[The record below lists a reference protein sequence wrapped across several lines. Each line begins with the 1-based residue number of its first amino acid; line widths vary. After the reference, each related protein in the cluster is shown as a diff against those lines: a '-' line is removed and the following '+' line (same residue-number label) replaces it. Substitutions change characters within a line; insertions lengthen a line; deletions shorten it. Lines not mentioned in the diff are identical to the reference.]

1 MFLQG
6 NLPWEFKE
14 SGTLLGRFW
23 RGEDLKKGKGE
34 KEGEF
39 SFSARR
45 FFFGKSGTES
55 THSEDFSRGQST
67 HWSWREERRRK
78 IAKKGIFLEDF

>member
-1 MFLQG
+1 MQG

-45 FFFGKSGTES
+45 FFFGKSGTE
-55 THSEDFSRGQST
+55 HALELEGG
-67 HWSWREERRRK
+67 RRRK
-78 IAKKGIFLEDF
+78 RAKMGFFFRRFLAR